1 MEPLSA
7 LALACNVLDLVE
19 RGIKCGRLVC
29 ALYKDGATDDQE
41 ALEAMAD
48 TMGSV
53 VVALQEAP
61 RNANIRKSALDPQ
74 IDKLLARSTTLCIQ
88 LRDLVHKCQPPTRGS
103 WKAAGLAA
111 LRKAVHKS
119 EVEALEKDLESC
131 RNGLVA
137 LFCAATQY
145 VRFNPNSLTHLP
157 IPSCLRTLCRPG
169 RPTYLRYLT

>member
-19 RGIKCGRLVC
+19 RGIKCGRLVS

-53 VVALQEAP
+53 IVALQEAP

-74 IDKLLARSTTLCIQ
+74 IDKLLARSTTLCTQ

-103 WKAAGLAA
+103 WKTAGLAA

-145 VRFNPNSLTHLP
+145 VRFNPNSFTHSPPDSVLSTYIMSPRTPHLP
-157 IPSCLRTLCRPG
+157 
-169 RPTYLRYLT
+169 